1 MFSQRKT
8 LIIVNRKVPPVMNS
22 PRRITASLKIKL
34 NKELD
39 RMFKMENITHIEEP
53 TDCVSSLVIKLNGQ
67 LRICLDPWHLIK
79 LLNFYIS

>member
-1 MFSQRKT
+1 
-8 LIIVNRKVPPVMNS
+8 MNS

-39 RMFKMENITHIEEP
+39 RMFKMENITPIEEP

-67 LRICLDPWHLIK
+67 LRICLDP
-79 LLNFYIS
+79 